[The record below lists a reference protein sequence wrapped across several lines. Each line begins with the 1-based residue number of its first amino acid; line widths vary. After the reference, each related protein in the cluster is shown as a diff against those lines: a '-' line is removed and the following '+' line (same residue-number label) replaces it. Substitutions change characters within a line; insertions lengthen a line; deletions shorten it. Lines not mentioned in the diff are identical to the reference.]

1 MNCCFLYP
9 GDLDTPTGGYRYDR
23 RIVRGLR
30 ELGWQVSLLSLMGS
44 YPQPDEAALA
54 QADAALAMLPDGTL
68 VVADGLAFAAL
79 PALAQRHAARLCWVA
94 LVHHPLWLETGLDAA
109 TQARLRDSERRA
121 LACARQVI
129 VTSASTANDV
139 QALQVAADAI
149 VVIEPGV
156 DAAPL
161 ALGTRHSERAGHGE
175 QGLRLLCVASLLP
188 RKGHRVLIEAL
199 AGLQDRAWTLLCVG
213 SQQLDPAEAAAV
225 HEAVARHGLGERV
238 QLDGVV
244 HDDTAL
250 GRLYAMADLFVL
262 PSFYEGYGMVLTE
275 ALARGLPIVSTTGGA
290 IAQTVPPAAGV
301 LVAPRDASALREAL
315 ARVIDDPAW
324 REQLAAGARAA
335 RMKLPTWPDASARFG
350 ATLSALAQAQR

>member
-1 MNCCFLYP
+1 MNCCFLFP
-9 GDLDTPTGGYRYDR
+9 GDLDTPAGGYRYDR
-23 RIVRGLR
+23 RIVHGLR
-30 ELGWQVSLLSLMGS
+30 ELGWQVTLLSLAGS
-44 YPQPDEAALA
+44 YPQPDDTALVQAEAALA
-54 QADAALAMLPDGTL
+54 ALPDGTL

-79 PALAQRHAARLCWVA
+79 PALVERHAPRLCWVA
-94 LVHHPLWLETGLDAA
+94 LVHHPLWLETGLDTAA
-109 TQARLRDSERRA
+109 QARLRDSERRA

-129 VTSASTANDV
+129 VTSNSTALDV
-139 QALQVAADAI
+139 QALGVPAEHIA
-149 VVIEPGV
+149 VVEPGV

-161 ALGTRHSERAGHGE
+161 ALGARHPARAGRSGE
-175 QGLRLLCVASLLP
+175 GLCLLCVASLLP

-199 AGLQDRAWTLLCVG
+199 AGLRDRAWTLICVG
-213 SQQLDPAEAAAV
+213 SQQLDPSEAAGV
-225 HEAVARHGLGERV
+225 QEAIAHHGLGERV

-244 HDDTAL
+244 HDDAAL

-301 LVAPRDASALREAL
+301 LVAPRDAVALRAAL
-315 ARVIDDPAW
+315 ARVIDDAAW

-335 RMKLPTWPDASARFG
+335 RMQLPRWHDASARFA
-350 ATLSALAQAQR
+350 ATLSAPAPVQR